1 MTTRLASRFIPA
13 LLLAATIP
21 LAAHAQSTSGT
32 LHLTVADWLPSWDAN
47 GGGWAVVHAGQ
58 SVRKL
63 SVRSSEPSAPLPAG
77 DYDVYWF
84 QDAAHRD
91 FPVLV
96 AADVTVRS
104 GETTEVRV
112 QTGVIVD
119 VADWVPPLG
128 PNGQIRAF
136 ASGTNTELNWTTGTP
151 MVLPEGQAQIY
162 WDVDATDDF
171 APVWMGLYRIQAPF
185 GGIGTEV
192 RMDAE
197 VTIVRIAPDGP
208 ADHAG
213 LMAGDEILTADGTAL
228 GGMVLGDAVELL
240 RGPSGSPLVLT
251 VRRGGGQPFE
261 VTIQRSIVDSQ
272 AVVRVD
278 AGIRVVVGPGLPA
291 LGPGGFWGVAFAGQD
306 PAAGLVAFT
315 GTADA
320 TLLVGHAD
328 YDLYWRE
335 TADADL
341 RLVAENVQV
350 QGGFVEVPIGS
361 RRK

>member
-1 MTTRLASRFIPA
+1 MTTRLASRFLPA
-13 LLLAATIP
+13 ILLAAAMP
-21 LAAHAQSTSGT
+21 VAAHAQPATGT
-32 LHLTVADWLPSWDAN
+32 LHVTAADWLPSWDPA

-58 SVRKL
+58 AVAKL
-63 SVRSSEPSAPLPAG
+63 SVRTSEPAAPLQPG

-96 AADVTVRS
+96 AEDVTVRS

-112 QTGVIVD
+112 QTGVLVE

-136 ASGTNTELNWTTGTP
+136 ASGTTTELNWTQGEP
-151 MVLPEGQAQIY
+151 MVLPEGQAEIY

-171 APVWMGLYRIQAPF
+171 APVWMGSYRIQAPF

-208 ADHAG
+208 ADRAG
-213 LMAGDEILTADGTAL
+213 LLAGDEILTADGTPLAGKDL
-228 GGMVLGDAVELL
+228 TDAVGLL
-240 RGPSGSPLVLT
+240 RGPSGSPLVVT
-251 VRRGGGQPFE
+251 VRRDGGPPFE
-261 VTIQRSIVDSQ
+261 VTIQRSVVDSQ
-272 AVVRVD
+272 TVVRVD
-278 AGIRVVVGPGLPA
+278 AGIRLVVGAGLPP
-291 LGPGGFWGVAFAGQD
+291 LGAGGNWGVVFTGQD
-306 PAAGLVAFT
+306 PADGLVAFAE
-315 GTADA
+315 TADA
-320 TLLVGHAD
+320 TLLVGHAA

-335 TADADL
+335 TADAEP
-341 RLVAENVQV
+341 RLVAENVDV
-350 QGGFVEVPIGS
+350 QGGFVEVPIGGG
-361 RRK
+361 RK